1 MIIAFLGHSAVASSD
16 KIKEIVKEQIRNS
29 FIGHHLTIC
38 YLGGYLKKIYKKAAR
53 CRSQLLA
60 YRCFSCIQI
69 MRNGEGDLSNF
80 L

>member
-38 YLGGYLKKIYKKAAR
+38 YLGGYLKKIYKKKN
-53 CRSQLLA
+53 CLTWILLHKGS
-60 YRCFSCIQI
+60 F
-69 MRNGEGDLSNF
+69 
-80 L
+80 